1 MTTRLGADDLGIESH
16 WRRDIRHPS
25 RTALGSTRLLRV
37 VMQPGRVLEPTLTK
51 SAEVKEGVEL
61 YAVLN
66 SVD

>member
-1 MTTRLGADDLGIESH
+1 
-16 WRRDIRHPS
+16 
-25 RTALGSTRLLRV
+25 
-37 VMQPGRVLEPTLTK
+37 MQPGRVLEPTLTK